1 MESARLRKKAKLGI
15 DFLARLGL
23 RLREEAQMDDDL
35 RDLIGALCTRV
46 GMLMEDASVV
56 ALGMALAKADQ
67 MPDQLSELDRS
78 TRAMISLIAAAQT
91 LVLTK
96 PN

>member
-1 MESARLRKKAKLGI
+1 
-15 DFLARLGL
+15 
-23 RLREEAQMDDDL
+23 
-35 RDLIGALCTRV
+35 
-46 GMLMEDASVV
+46 
-56 ALGMALAKADQ
+56 MALAKADQ

>member
-15 DFLARLGL
+15 DFWGRLGL

-91 LVLTK
+91 LVFTK